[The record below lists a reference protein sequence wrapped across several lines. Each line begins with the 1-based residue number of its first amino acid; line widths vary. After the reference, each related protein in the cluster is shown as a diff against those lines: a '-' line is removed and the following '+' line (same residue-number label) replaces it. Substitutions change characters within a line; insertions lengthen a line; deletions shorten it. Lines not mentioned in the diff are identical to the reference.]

1 MTRDV
6 RLLPW
11 KSKSKMFIG
20 SNNMK
25 KKLTILS
32 IILLGGAS
40 LATAYFWRE
49 KKLGATPEFTR
60 ISWTR
65 PTTDEEWAEDTK
77 KETLHVR
84 NNRVLNEMLVSHQA
98 KLKRE
103 IKENICPDCLR
114 YEYRRNFEQSYNLRG
129 QELQDEVEKATQ
141 DAIKNY
147 QWTIE
152 KLHQSIERITKEI
165 ELRDK
170 GYLLTDDMPTT
181 FGATVSPSR
190 IRHIME

>member
-1 MTRDV
+1 
-6 RLLPW
+6 
-11 KSKSKMFIG
+11 
-20 SNNMK
+20 MK
-25 KKLTILS
+25 KKLTILL
-32 IILLGGAS
+32 IILLGGAL

-190 IRHIME
+190 IGI